1 MPRWVANLLMVI
13 LVIGIPPFIVLSNL
27 FLFLTPQYLDFEY
40 NKPDFPPADR
50 FNAQDRRHF
59 AAASIEYER
68 GNINFE
74 AFQALGVYN
83 AREINHMVDV
93 RVLIAEVST
102 FHTMDAI
109 LLFVLLLVL
118 ATQSATRALAARGL
132 LAGGLL
138 TLALFGAIGLF
149 AAFGFNTFFT
159 DFHRIFFSGDTWL
172 FNYSDSLIQFYP
184 ERFWFDTSIYLAGLT
199 IVEAV
204 IVGALGWIW
213 GKRQAPVGSSQ
224 VS

>member
-1 MPRWVANLLMVI
+1 MPRWLANLLMVI

-27 FLFLTPQYLDFEY
+27 FIFLTPQYLDFEY
-40 NKPDFPPADR
+40 GKSDFPPADR
-50 FNAQDRRHF
+50 FNAQDRRRY

-102 FHTMDAI
+102 FHTMDTI
-109 LLFVLLLVL
+109 LLLVL
-118 ATQSATRALAARGL
+118 LVTLIAQTATRPFAARGL

-138 TLALFGAIGLF
+138 TIALFGAIGLF
-149 AAFGFNTFFT
+149 AAFGFDTFFT
-159 DFHRIFFSGDTWL
+159 DFHHIFFSGDTWL

-184 ERFWFDTSIYLAGLT
+184 ERFWFDTSLYLAGLT
-199 IVEAV
+199 MVEAIV
-204 IVGALGWIW
+204 VGAVGWMW
-213 GKRQAPVGSSQ
+213 GKRQSAVGSRQ
-224 VS
+224 